1 MTNAHTFMKSPVGTL
16 TLIAGNGG
24 LCAVLWENDAP
35 NRVRLDKGAH
45 DSGHAVLV
53 AAQEQL
59 AQYFAGERRT
69 FDLALDFNGT
79 PFQRAVWQALLDIPY
94 GQTRSYSDVARAIG
108 NPAAVRAVGAANGRN
123 PLSIIAPC
131 HRVIGAAGA
140 LTGFA
145 GGLAAKQFLLKLEA
159 SR

>member
-1 MTNAHTFMKSPVGTL
+1 MANAHTFMKTPVGTL
-16 TLIAGNGG
+16 TLVAGDGG
-24 LCAVLWENDAP
+24 LAAVLWENDAP
-35 NRVRLDKGAH
+35 NRVRLDQGVQ
-45 DSGHAVLV
+45 DGSHAVLL

-59 AQYFAGERRT
+59 EQYFAGARQH

-94 GQTRSYSDVARAIG
+94 GQTRSYGDIARTIG

-131 HRVIGAAGA
+131 HRVIGAGGA

-145 GGLAAKQFLLKLEA
+145 GGLAAKEFLLGLEA
-159 SR
+159 SH